1 MSNKQELI
9 TLIEQLPEEKISE
22 AIILIRN
29 LIETEEAIETTV
41 SQPDPLEAFMAVIVH
56 SVTNAMYDLSTD
68 SRRKEEKVLAN
79 RLEAYRKKLADGWH
93 TYQSKK

>member
-9 TLIEQLPEEKISE
+9 ELIEQLPEEKISE
-22 AIILIRN
+22 AISLLKN
-29 LIETEEAIETTV
+29 LMEIEEDTVTTAI
-41 SQPDPLEAFMAVIVH
+41 QPDPLEAFMAVIVH

-68 SRRKEEKVLAN
+68 ARRKEEKVLAN
-79 RLEAYRKKLADGWH
+79 RMEAYRKKLADGWH